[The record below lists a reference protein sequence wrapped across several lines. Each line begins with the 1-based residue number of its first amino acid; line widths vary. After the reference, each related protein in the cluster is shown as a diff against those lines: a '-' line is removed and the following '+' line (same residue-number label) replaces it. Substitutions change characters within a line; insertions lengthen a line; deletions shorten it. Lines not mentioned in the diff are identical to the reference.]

1 MPRWPSNC
9 FKGNMDNPL
18 QTLLLSWSSE
28 PPSNRRFWLACL
40 VNHGRPP
47 EISGDRNL
55 PARDDA
61 DTAATT
67 IETIWTT
74 MMMTGSI
81 TSNQNS
87 LVIVKSSV
95 INQLKQHGLGPGMFQ
110 HIRSKD
116 IFLQENRTRFHIFHP
131 EWFPRMWRWCTRQLG
146 KRTWVDSWS
155 VEAHKKMMLNRYWS
169 FEIYEKIG
177 RIQSLELRKP
187 GSFCFD
193 LLHSL
198 ILLKHNA

>member
-1 MPRWPSNC
+1 
-9 FKGNMDNPL
+9 MDNPL
-18 QTLLLSWSSE
+18 RTLLPSWSSE

-47 EISGDRNL
+47 EISRDRNL
-55 PARDDA
+55 PERDDA
-61 DTAATT
+61 DKAETT
-67 IETIWTT
+67 TETIWMTI
-74 MMMTGSI
+74 MMIGSI
-81 TSNQNS
+81 NSNQNS
-87 LVIVKSSV
+87 LVIGKSSV
-95 INQLKQHGLGPGMFQ
+95 INQLKHHGLGCFNISDP
-110 HIRSKD
+110 K
-116 IFLQENRTRFHIFHP
+116 IFFAGKQDFHIFHL

-169 FEIYEKIG
+169 FEIYKKIG

-198 ILLKHNA
+198 ILLEHNA